1 MVSFIY
7 CVIYQFKLILGLFF
21 EREWGSGI
29 WLIIYFLSGIGSSIF
44 SCIFSPNNLSVGSSG
59 AVMGLFG
66 GKLAE
71 IFCRACESRKTQAG
85 KVGHEVRME
94 QLQQSLC
101 SVILVLAFSFVPYVD
116 WAAHLGG
123 VICGFITGMMC
134 FSPGIKTRYCAVFW
148 FTVGV
153 GFNAVFYILSLSYL
167 FTYVEPSGD
176 LKDVCGYYQQYFEDY
191 ECNCQFN

>member
-1 MVSFIY
+1 
-7 CVIYQFKLILGLFF
+7 
-21 EREWGSGI
+21 
-29 WLIIYFLSGIGSSIF
+29 
-44 SCIFSPNNLSVGSSG
+44 
-59 AVMGLFG
+59 MGLFG

-85 KVGHEVRME
+85 RVGHEVRME

-134 FSPGIKTRYCAVFW
+134 FSPWIKTRYCAVFW
-148 FTVGV
+148 FSVGI

-167 FTYVEPSGD
+167 FTYVEPNGN
-176 LKDVCGYYQQYFEDY
+176 LKDVCGYYQQYFQDY
-191 ECNCQFN
+191 ECNCQLDNGR

>member
-1 MVSFIY
+1 
-7 CVIYQFKLILGLFF
+7 
-21 EREWGSGI
+21 
-29 WLIIYFLSGIGSSIF
+29 
-44 SCIFSPNNLSVGSSG
+44 
-59 AVMGLFG
+59 MGLFG

-71 IFCRACESRKTQAG
+71 IFCRACESRKTRAG
-85 KVGHEVRME
+85 KVGHEGVCVCRCEYLFCRFLQKFLWNGLDIADPVIFSFLIFKVRRE

-123 VICGFITGMMC
+123 VVCGFITGMIC
-134 FSPGIKTRYCAVFW
+134 FAPWIKTRYCAVFW
-148 FTVGV
+148 FTVGI

-167 FTYVEPSGD
+167 FTYVEPRGD

-191 ECNCQFN
+191 ECNCQINN